1 MLIKNMNL
9 ISKFFGSTASLALLA
24 GSISPVSAIPYS
36 GNTTYMAG
44 TGLIVFSATANS
56 ELAVQVE
63 RNSTTAKLVGA
74 CGEVKI
80 SASAVGTGKIGL
92 TNPDNT
98 VTELDFA
105 TLPLGTLPSCV
116 GNTLS
121 ESVPNQYF
129 KTNRGEVILTGL
141 TAKSLPV
148 RVSKMSN
155 QIVKINAC
163 GFGTIKAG
171 ASKIAI
177 SGGTPILTSTLSA
190 AGPLPLCVKD
200 ISYVPFS
207 WMP

>member
-1 MLIKNMNL
+1 MKL
-9 ISKFFGSTASLALLA
+9 ISKLFGSTASLALLA
-24 GSISPVSAIPYS
+24 GSISPATAIPYS

-44 TGLIVFSATANS
+44 TGLIVFSATANT

-74 CGEVKI
+74 CGEVRI
-80 SASAVGTGKIGL
+80 SASSVGTGKITL
-92 TNPDNT
+92 TNADNT
-98 VTELDFA
+98 ATELNFA

-121 ESVPNQYF
+121 ESVPNAFF
-129 KTNRGEVILTGL
+129 KTNRGEVVLTGL
-141 TAKSLPV
+141 TVKSLPIT
-148 RVSKMSN
+148 VSKMSN

-171 ASKIAI
+171 ATKIAI
-177 SGGTPILTSTLSA
+177 AGGTPILTSTLAA

-200 ISYVPFS
+200 ISYVPFA